1 MARIL
6 KIGNNA
12 PLVYFTPNES
22 AQIPNIR
29 MGKHS
34 NISTNLELLHNKN
47 MFRHVNDR
55 TMGALDNYAEHKG
68 LSVYITPSHK
78 TEAKDTLD
86 ISVYPKKESSKIKN
100 FSFSTKLNN
109 GRHSVVDFLTDLHK
123 TITDGVKQAENKNV
137 NNIAKPSKLKD
148 FKMWCKNVI
157 DRIKGNN

>member
-1 MARIL
+1 MTPALRTRLHPQCFSLRYGESSPFPFAPVAR
-6 KIGNNA
+6 G
-12 PLVYFTPNES
+12 V
-22 AQIPNIR
+22 R
-29 MGKHS
+29 
-34 NISTNLELLHNKN
+34 
-47 MFRHVNDR
+47 
-55 TMGALDNYAEHKG
+55 

-109 GRHSVVDFLTDLHK
+109 GRHSVADFLTDLHK

-148 FKMWCKNVI
+148 FKMWCKNVT